1 MHMEHWSKDPDGKAE
16 VLGKRPVPMP
26 LCSSQIH
33 MDWLWIESKSPWSKA
48 IDLTT

>member
-1 MHMEHWSKDPDGKAE
+1 MEQWLKDPDGKTE
-16 VLGKRPVPMP
+16 VLGKRPVSMP

-33 MDWLWIESKSPWSKA
+33 MDWLWIEFQSPWSKA